1 MSDFTTITGSI
12 DSSDKKIPLGTEVW
26 IDDTCVINVE
36 HVVIG
41 SEMVQISNQKDHR
54 NWLTYDC
61 INNYIPINGLLH
73 R

>member
-1 MSDFTTITGSI
+1 MV
-12 DSSDKKIPLGTEVW
+12 LW
-26 IDDTCVINVE
+26 IVVLHANLKTFKNVDLILLQLADINVINVE

-61 INNYIPINGLLH
+61 INNYIPINSLLH